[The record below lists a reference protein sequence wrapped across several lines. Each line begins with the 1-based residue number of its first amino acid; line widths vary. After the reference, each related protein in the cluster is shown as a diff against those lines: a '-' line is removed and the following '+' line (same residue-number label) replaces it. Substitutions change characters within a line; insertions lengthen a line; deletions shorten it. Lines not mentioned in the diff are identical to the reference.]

1 MTILSVFEILLV
13 EVKSVLL
20 PAQPGTASKKV
31 KIKVKNQK
39 AIRIFLKNY
48 LKCDRLIFYLF
59 IYLFILFNP
68 FSNGKIENSIL
79 EIPIIQQTLKISY
92 LKN

>member
-31 KIKVKNQK
+31 KIKLKNQK

-48 LKCDRLIFYLF
+48 LKCDRLILYLF
-59 IYLFILFNP
+59 IYLFCLTLSVTEKLKTLFLR
-68 FSNGKIENSIL
+68 F
-79 EIPIIQQTLKISY
+79 Q
-92 LKN
+92 